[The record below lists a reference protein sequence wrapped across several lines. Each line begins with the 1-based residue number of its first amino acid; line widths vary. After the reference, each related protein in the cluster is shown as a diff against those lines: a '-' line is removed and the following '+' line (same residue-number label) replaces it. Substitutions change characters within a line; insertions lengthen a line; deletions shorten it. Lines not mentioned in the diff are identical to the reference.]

1 MTTIR
6 NAFRKILNT
15 MDMPAPFV
23 EPSLKERLKILRVPR
38 IIAAHEVHLRSIL
51 VNDGLLQQSQK
62 AKAKSS
68 TIMALYRAL
77 LNTAGPIPMIE
88 GEVISLVA
96 YGTRA

>member
-62 AKAKSS
+62 AKPNPRPSWPCIGLSS
-68 TIMALYRAL
+68 IRQ
-77 LNTAGPIPMIE
+77 GQFP
-88 GEVISLVA
+88 
-96 YGTRA
+96 